1 MKNPIQPLE
10 PEVFSAADDLELSP
24 DEELGTYVERI
35 VDAQEGDDLAYEDME
50 IAAFADRKVLT

>member
-10 PEVFSAADDLELSP
+10 PEVFSAVDDVELSR